1 METNLKACSG
11 LLFSAI
17 LSITCIEGYALSQG
31 MNGTALSAS
40 IGAVCWLGGALTIA
54 IFKIKFK

>member
-1 METNLKACSG
+1 METNLKFCSG
-11 LLFSAI
+11 LLLAAI
-17 LSITCIEGYALSQG
+17 CSITGIEVYALRQG
-31 MNGTALSAS
+31 IDGTALSAA